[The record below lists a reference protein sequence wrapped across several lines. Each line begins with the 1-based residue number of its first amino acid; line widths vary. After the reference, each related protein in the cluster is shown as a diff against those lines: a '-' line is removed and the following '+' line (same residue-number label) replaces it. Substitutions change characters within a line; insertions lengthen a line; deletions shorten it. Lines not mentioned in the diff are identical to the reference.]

1 MEADLEPQLLEAR
14 RERFFVRSQLKVLRR
29 YRERQEAAGRPTAES
44 DGRLAELER
53 ELRGLDETVEG
64 LRARLGRPHRSV
76 AEPGE

>member
-1 MEADLEPQLLEAR
+1 MDADLEPRLLEAR

-29 YRERQEAAGRPTAES
+29 YRERQEAAGRPTADS
-44 DGRLAELER
+44 DARLTDLER

-76 AEPGE
+76 PGPGD